1 MKNIAPVRSLYTNPL
16 KVAKPLATTPNQQ
29 RTPYLKAILSA
40 KSTLGQTEKNGSHI
54 TQDLK
59 AALRYIHQSAA
70 LKK

>member
-40 KSTLGQTEKNGSHI
+40 KSALGQT
-54 TQDLK
+54 
-59 AALRYIHQSAA
+59 
-70 LKK
+70 